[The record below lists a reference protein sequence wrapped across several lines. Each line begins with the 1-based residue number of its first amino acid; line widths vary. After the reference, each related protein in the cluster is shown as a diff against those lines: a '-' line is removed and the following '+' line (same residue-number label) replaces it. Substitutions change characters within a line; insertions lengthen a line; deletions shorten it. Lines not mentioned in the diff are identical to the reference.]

1 MSKVYALRDQAEVK
15 YTSKFLDSNESKQLF
30 DELKTKVPWAYGV
43 YNMYGKS
50 VKTPRLLYAMRDKDV
65 DISKSYSVT
74 GSMEWLPL
82 VENIK
87 KRIEKETG
95 HSITY
100 AQLNYYRS
108 GDDYIGPHSD
118 KEVEKGDII
127 ASLSLGSSRKFIIK
141 HNDGLTKQEIILE
154 DGSMLIMNDNAAKTH
169 YKHEVP
175 KMKNVGERINIT
187 FRPK

>member
-1 MSKVYALRDQAEVK
+1 MSKVYALLNQAEVK
-15 YTSKFLDSNESKQLF
+15 YCSKFLDSSESKQLF
-30 DELKTKVPWAYGV
+30 DELKAKVPWQHGV

-127 ASLSLGSSRKFIIK
+127 ASISLGSSRRFIIK
-141 HNDGLTKQEIILE
+141 HNDGLTKQEITLE
-154 DGSMLIMNDNAAKTH
+154 DGSLLIMNDNAAKYH